1 MTPDEKMELDK
12 MRAEAM
18 SRQGDVEEKEDEMY
32 ASASPKGRFSGK
44 ALNSL
49 VDATNRLLPL
59 FGIEDAYPKFGG
71 EVQTSLPPA
80 FVRLLTMFQKA
91 IGDAVAEGILP
102 EDASVDLT
110 IVTDDSGLQ
119 GLAGRLG
126 MAAKSPGLKRFLKR
140 KVMGRGSEEMGAEG
154 EYAESEATTEEEDMM
169 SEDKTN
175 ALFTERM

>member
-1 MTPDEKMELDK
+1 MTPDEKMELEK

-18 SRQGDVEEKEDEMY
+18 TRQGEVEEKEDEMY

-71 EVQTSLPPA
+71 EMQTSLPPA
-80 FVRLLTMFQKA
+80 FVRLLTMFSKA
-91 IGDAVAEGILP
+91 IDDAVAEGILP
-102 EDASVDLT
+102 EDATIDLT
-110 IVTDDSGLQ
+110 VITDDSGLQ

-140 KVMGRGSEEMGAEG
+140 KVSEPTAEAEPMMGDEP
-154 EYAESEATTEEEDMM
+154 TEEEDMM

>member
-1 MTPDEKMELDK
+1 MTPDEKMNLEK

-18 SRQGDVEEKEDEMY
+18 TREGETEEMEDEVY
-32 ASASPKGRFSGK
+32 ASSAPKGRFSGK

-59 FGIEDAYPKFGG
+59 FGVTDAYPKFGG
-71 EVQTSLPPA
+71 EVQTTLPPA
-80 FVRLLTMFQKA
+80 FMRVLTMFQKA
-91 IGDAVAEGILP
+91 IGDAVAEGVLP

-110 IVTDDSGLQ
+110 IITDDAGLQ

-126 MAAKSPGLKRFLKR
+126 MAAKSPGLKRFLK
-140 KVMGRGSEEMGAEG
+140 KAVMEAGKGEMKEG
-154 EYAESEATTEEEDMM
+154 EYAEAPESEMESEDMM

-175 ALFTERM
+175 SLFTERM